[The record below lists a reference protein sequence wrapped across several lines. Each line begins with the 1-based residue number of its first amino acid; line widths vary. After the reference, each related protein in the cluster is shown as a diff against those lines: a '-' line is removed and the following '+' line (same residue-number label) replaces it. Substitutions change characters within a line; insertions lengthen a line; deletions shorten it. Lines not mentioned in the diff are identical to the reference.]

1 MPAIDR
7 VHRRAMLVLELVDP
21 VTGMPVGG
29 AVQARLDGGKEPQ
42 VTGKGLRPQVSGV
55 GQHVWTY
62 PDPPKGRRVQI
73 DVWATDKRYASFRKE
88 LDIPDWQPGIDPRQK
103 PYVLEPT
110 GLYVP
115 PAGRLAVGGMLVAA
129 AGQPAQPIAEAK
141 ITMLLKGSLSGTT
154 LRSDLVATTD
164 ARGGFVAIARW
175 PGDDTPAP
183 APPSYPDGTVLAWL
197 EIVSGGQTKWSELI
211 AIPRGSLT
219 YLPMPLIWADLRP
232 PQP

>member
-1 MPAIDR
+1 MPAVDQVR
-7 VHRRAMLVLELVDP
+7 RRAMLVLELVDP
-21 VTGMPVGG
+21 VTRMPVGG
-29 AVQARLDGGKEPQ
+29 AVQARLDGGKEPWI
-42 VTGKGLRPQVSGV
+42 TGKGLKPQVSGA

-62 PDPPKGRRVQI
+62 PDPPKGRSVQI
-73 DVWATDKRYASFRKE
+73 DVWATDKRFTRFRDE
-88 LDIPDWQPGIDPRQK
+88 LVIPDWQPGIKPKPK
-103 PYVLEPT
+103 PYLLEPT

-115 PAGRLAVGGMLVAA
+115 PAGRLAAAGMLVAA
-129 AGQPAQPIAEAK
+129 AGQPAQPIAKAK
-141 ITMLLKGSLSGTT
+141 VTLLLKGSLSGTT
-154 LRSDLVATTD
+154 LRSDLAASSD

-183 APPSYPDGTVLAWL
+183 APPTYPDGTVLAWL

-219 YLPMPLIWADLRP
+219 YVAKPLIWADLRP